1 MNIQKKVL
9 CLDDIINDIGFGK
22 FQIKQYF
29 VVALILL
36 NYISHVML
44 SGYILPSIINRWKL
58 SLIEQSF
65 LGAFEY
71 SMQVVA
77 SLITSHSTSFGR
89 KNPILISVVI
99 WTVSV
104 FMTSIFDNFYVF
116 CLFRGITSCNSLV
129 CNAIS
134 YTLLSEVLP
143 IKYRG
148 KLLGSFEIVVILG
161 QLHLILV
168 MSFTFE
174 NLGEG
179 NILLFNFILFL
190 IMFGTSLLCFL
201 FCEESPRFLCLNKKN
216 ECISLLNKIAKEN
229 KKDLDVYMTDERQE
243 GLTEWI
249 KIMKNEEIKADDQE
263 KASFRSLFKGHYKII
278 TITLYFVWFAN
289 CTISSGKD
297 YIFPLTLYKLFDLQ
311 GQSVNTIMI
320 ILYLNLIIIPLLIPA
335 ILIVDMKTF
344 GRKNTV
350 TLSFLILGISCFFIW
365 IDVFLSIFVWFVL
378 VQYAISINYMIL
390 SMYTNEIYP
399 TKLRSLGFGT
409 AMMSGKFGAIFSPTV
424 SIYLSNINPHLPFAL
439 FSIISFAG
447 GALLVNLK
455 FDTTNQNMERILEDV
470 EMTPIKIKIIE
481 KF

>member
-1 MNIQKKVL
+1 MNIQKTVV

-44 SGYILPSIINRWKL
+44 SGYILPSIINHWNL

-71 SMQVVA
+71 GMQLIG
-77 SLITSHSTSFGR
+77 SLMSSYSTSYGR

-104 FMTSIFDNFYVF
+104 FMTSIFDNFYAF
-116 CLFRGITSCNSLV
+116 CLFRGITSCCSLT

-134 YTLLSEVLP
+134 YTLLTEVLP

-148 KLLGSFEIVVILG
+148 KLLGTFEIIVIFG
-161 QLHLILV
+161 QLQLVLV
-168 MSFTFE
+168 MSFTYE
-174 NLGEG
+174 KLGEG
-179 NILLFNFILFL
+179 NILLFNFVLFL
-190 IMFGTSLLCFL
+190 IMLGTSLICFL
-201 FCEESPRFLCLNKKN
+201 FCEESPRFLCFNKKN
-216 ECISLLNKIAKEN
+216 ECISLLNKISQEN
-229 KKDLDVYMTDERQE
+229 KKDVDIYMTYERQE
-243 GLTEWI
+243 GLTQWI
-249 KIMKNEEIKADDQE
+249 KIMKNEEINTDNQE
-263 KASFRSLFKGHYKII
+263 KASFRSLFKGHYKLI
-278 TITLYFVWFAN
+278 TITLFFVWFAN

-297 YIFPLTLYKLFDLQ
+297 YIYPLTLYKLFDLQ
-311 GQSVNTIMI
+311 GQSVNSIMI
-320 ILYLNLIIIPLLIPA
+320 ILYINLIIIPFLIPA
-335 ILIVDMKTF
+335 ILIVDMKMF

-350 TLSFLILGISCFFIW
+350 TLSFWILCISCFFIW
-365 IDVFLSIFVWFVL
+365 LDVFFSIFVWFIL
-378 VQYAISINYMIL
+378 AQYAISINYMIL

-409 AMMSGKFGAIFSPTV
+409 ALMFGKFGAIFSPTV
-424 SIYLSNINPHLPFAL
+424 SIYLSNVNPHLPFAL

-447 GALLVNLK
+447 GILLVNLK

-470 EMTPIKIKIIE
+470 EMTPIKTDNA
-481 KF
+481 